1 MHFYILGGNGRS
13 GQLVIDDA
21 LQRGKPLT
29 ISVQAAIVNISKD
42 TPSLPSSVI
51 PVHFS
56 HEKALLSPKVINY
69 CLTMFDDAADGFA
82 GTPLSK
88 EDIEASFLVPTRPDA
103 VIVTLNSA
111 RASDSPFAVSIAP
124 RRMMADSHANVT
136 AVMLQH
142 GVSKIVT
149 MSAFGVADS
158 DPNVFCAIRVVLRK
172 TNMKFQFE
180 DHDFVDEEMKQSGAN
195 FVLVRPAML
204 TEGENLPVQVFG
216 NSGEGAGWIPK
227 ISRKSVA
234 HFILDAC
241 ETGTWDRQTP
251 VIAN

>member
-21 LQRGKPLT
+21 LQRGHTVTALVRNPGSLEPRKGLT
-29 ISVQAAIVNISKD
+29 VAK
-42 TPSLPSSVI
+42 
-51 PVHFS
+51 
-56 HEKALLSPKVINY
+56 
-69 CLTMFDDAADGFA
+69 

-88 EDIEASFLVPTRPDA
+88 EDIEASFVVPARPDA

-136 AVMLQH
+136 AVMQQH

-158 DPNVFCAIRVVLRK
+158 DPNVFCAIRAVLRK

>member
-1 MHFYILGGNGRS
+1 MRFEEVS
-13 GQLVIDDA
+13 
-21 LQRGKPLT
+21 PLT
-29 ISVQAAIVNISKD
+29 MSMQAEVVNISKAI
-42 TPSLPSSVI
+42 PSLPWSAIPAHSSR
-51 PVHFS
+51 
-56 HEKALLSPKVINY
+56 EKALLSPKVMNY
-69 CLTMFDDAADGFA
+69 SHTVFDNAADECT
-82 GTPLSK
+82 GTPLSR

-136 AVMLQH
+136 AVMQQH

-158 DPNVFCAIRVVLRK
+158 DPNVFCAIRAVLRK

-204 TEGENLPVQVFG
+204 TEGENLPVRIFG